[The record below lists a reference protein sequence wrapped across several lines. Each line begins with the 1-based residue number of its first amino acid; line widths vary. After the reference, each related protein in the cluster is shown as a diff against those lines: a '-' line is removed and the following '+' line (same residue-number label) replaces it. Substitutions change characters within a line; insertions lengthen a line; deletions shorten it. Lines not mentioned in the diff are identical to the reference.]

1 LLASEK
7 VRKPRL
13 VSQLLKEKRLEE
25 EAEKEL
31 AKISSADINYDELVS
46 RVAFSLEGELLQN
59 YRGMYKN

>member
-1 LLASEK
+1 MLASEK

-31 AKISSADINYDELVS
+31 AKASSVDVDSSAVVS
-46 RVAFSLEGELLQN
+46 REAFSLDGELLQN
-59 YRGMYKN
+59 YRGIYLN